1 MAYYHYTSRQGAQ
14 DIICAQ
20 LIVPGPS
27 GRIYLARM
35 LCVVGYEAANALSIV
50 SKPVEMVCEI
60 PDSLVAGPTSPR
72 KVRPLRGP
80 DGTIMRRGG
89 GEEVSTIQPIRAS
102 RLKWISLR
110 EP

>member
-1 MAYYHYTSRQGAQ
+1 MGFSHLSSTYRGGMAYYHYTSRQGAQ

-35 LCVVGYEAANALSIV
+35 LYVVGYEAANALSIV

-89 GEEVSTIQPIRAS
+89 GE
-102 RLKWISLR
+102 
-110 EP
+110 